1 MDEAH
6 GPLRLSSMPPSGS
19 LTLPTS
25 SGPAGTGTMTMP
37 PLGESGLEAGAAST
51 SIVPTRDTHPH
62 GTILDAMD
70 KGGLTKGEKK
80 AEPFALAESLPII
93 PATLVD
99 KIVKGQYVDLCDLLQ
114 DNILLAKRA
123 PIGERND
130 TDPGSG
136 HTRRHKKREF
146 TRDEAGL
153 LSWTQCF
160 AVYTAIVCSQ
170 NPDRINDL
178 LAYMVTMINEGRR
191 FKFQGWLTYYEMFR
205 QSVVKSKS
213 TSWAQLNG
221 TLYATT
227 FLSQQKGESVT
238 CQKCASPDHYTYQ
251 CAFYERTSSQRAVS
265 PGARR
270 KRPRSRSP
278 EKGPSTGTCYAWN
291 DGRCNRGSSCKWKHN
306 MCLKCGEE
314 HKAIHCSTY
323 KKKKSDN

>member
-1 MDEAH
+1 M
-6 GPLRLSSMPPSGS
+6 L
-19 LTLPTS
+19 
-25 SGPAGTGTMTMP
+25 P
-37 PLGESGLEAGAAST
+37 PLGESAGAASS
-51 SIVPTRDTHPH
+51 SIVPVRDTHPL
-62 GTILDAMD
+62 GVIMD
-70 KGGLTKGEKK
+70 VAVEGSRSDSKKK

-99 KIVKGQYVDLCDLLQ
+99 KIVKGQYIDLCDLLQ
-114 DNILLAKRA
+114 DNILLAKKA
-123 PIGERND
+123 PSGDRSD
-130 TDPGSG
+130 GDSGSG

-146 TRDEAGL
+146 SKDEAGL

-170 NPDRINDL
+170 NPERINDL

-191 FKFQGWLTYYEMFR
+191 FKFQGWLTYDEMFR

-227 FLSQQKGESVT
+227 FLSQQKGESIT

-251 CAFYERTSSQRAVS
+251 CALYERSYSQRAGS

-278 EKGPSTGTCYAWN
+278 DKGPSPGICYAWN
-291 DGRCNRGSSCKWKHN
+291 DGKCNRGSSCKWKHN
-306 MCLKCGEE
+306 VCLKCGEE
-314 HKAIHCSTY
+314 HKAIHCSSY
-323 KKKKSDN
+323 KKKKADN